1 MFYGLTGGMGSGKSA
16 AASILREMGYK
27 VMDADQLGRDVT
39 RKGQPLL
46 RLLVKEFGID
56 IIRQDGE
63 LDRKLLA
70 DICFG
75 DREKTRRLNELVQTA
90 ILCRACE
97 RAYKYKIKN
106 KNRDKVLFFEVPLL
120 FEAGWDKYVD
130 EIWLVTAP
138 EDLRVERI
146 KKRDN
151 LSEEQIRARIRLQMS
166 EEEKMKMSDVI
177 IENDEG
183 IGKLRMELQ
192 KAIKERL

>member
-70 DICFG
+70 DICFE
-75 DREKTRRLNELVQTA
+75 DREKMRRLNELVQTA

>member
-1 MFYGLTGGMGSGKSA
+1 MLYGLTGGMGSGKSA

-27 VMDADQLGRDVT
+27 VMDADKLSRDVT

-63 LDRKLLA
+63 LDRNLLA

-75 DREKTRRLNELVQTA
+75 DREKTRRLNEVVQTA

-97 RAYKYKIKN
+97 RAYKYRIKN
-106 KNRDKVLFFEVPLL
+106 GNKALFFEVPLL
-120 FEAGWDKYVD
+120 FEAGWDKYVQ
-130 EIWLVTAP
+130 EVWLVTAP
-138 EDLRVERI
+138 EDLRIERI

-177 IENDEG
+177 IINDEG

-192 KAIKERL
+192 KAIKERLV